1 MLLLRISLLAVAC
14 GCPAWVFSQPPGNS
28 LAGKGANADWLP
40 ANKTGFGTSHTTA
53 SNIWFTLQNGRL
65 SEVYYPRIDTP
76 SVRNLDFIV
85 TDGQSFATRAQDTS
99 ISSTRL
105 VNPRNPDDQRQP
117 DPDTNTDSPQSLSYQ
132 IVNRDRAGR
141 WRLTTT
147 FVTDPARPT
156 LLIDIEFISLNGN
169 PYQLYAVYQPQL
181 NNPLVAAA
189 LDDSGQ
195 TKDKALIAADQKAQ
209 VFSALVAAPDF
220 AETANG
226 FLGTTDGGTDLAQHY
241 QLTLHDSSAL
251 DGTVVQTGRLPLTE
265 LKASQHATLA
275 LGFASTGSE
284 ALARA
289 KDSLAAGFNRVAQE
303 YADGWNKYLQSLHP
317 APPSL
322 STRQERELY
331 AVSAMVIA
339 AIEDK
344 TYRGAFIASPSIPWA
359 FGTGLINPSGPYHGV
374 WPRDQYEI
382 ATALIADGDL
392 DAANRALDYILN
404 VQQTADGSCP
414 QNTMVDGTPIFHSLQ
429 LDEVSDPIILAY
441 QLGRK
446 DAGTWSQHIKRAA
459 EFILNYAPLAGHPA
473 PYTLQER
480 WEEQSG
486 YSPACIASEV
496 AALVCAADIAQ
507 ANGDTDSAKRY
518 LATADSW
525 RSQIEKW
532 TVTTKGPYSSSP
544 YYLRL
549 TKDGR
554 PDSGTTYQLGNG
566 GPSAID
572 QRQVVDP
579 SFLELVRLGIE
590 PASDPVIINSLKVV
604 DTQLSVTTS
613 AGKFWHRYTSDGYGE
628 TASGAPWAGTPP
640 DSGTTY
646 GRVWSIFA
654 GERGEYEIAARNLNA
669 AQANL
674 VAMANTANEG
684 DLLPE
689 QVWDNQPPAGQPGF
703 VAGAGTTSATP
714 LSWAHAQFIRL
725 AFDLSADRLLEQ
737 PSIVAERY
745 LPASHTLKGAAANNA
760 VRTEDAIHVQARS
773 E

>member
-1 MLLLRISLLAVAC
+1 MLILRLTLLAVVC
-14 GCPAWVFSQPPGNS
+14 GYPASVRSDLPAVG
-28 LAGKGANADWLP
+28 LVRKGGDADWLP

-53 SNIWFTLQNGRL
+53 SNVWFTLQNGRL

-85 TDGQSFATRAQDTS
+85 TDGQSFATRAQDAS
-99 ISSTRL
+99 VSSTRL
-105 VNPRNPDDQRQP
+105 VNPGNPDDQKQS
-117 DPDTNTDSPQSLSYQ
+117 DPDTSTNSPQSLSYQ
-132 IVNRDRAGR
+132 IVNRDRARR

-147 FVTDPARPT
+147 FVTDPSRPT
-156 LLIDIEFISLNGN
+156 LLIDIEFTSLNGK

-195 TKDKALIAADQKAQ
+195 TKDKALITADQKGQ

-226 FLGTTDGGTDLAQHY
+226 YLGTTDGGTDLAQHY
-241 QLTLHDSSAL
+241 QLTSHDDSAL
-251 DGTVVQTGRLPLTE
+251 NGTVVQTGRLPLTG

-275 LGFASTGSE
+275 LGFGSPASK
-284 ALARA
+284 ALSIAN
-289 KDSLAAGFNRVAQE
+289 DSLAAGFARAFKD
-303 YADGWNKYLQSLHP
+303 YADGWNKYLQSLHS

-322 STRQERELY
+322 SRRQERELY
-331 AVSAMVIA
+331 AVSAMVLA
-339 AIEDK
+339 ACEDK
-344 TYRGAFIASPSIPWA
+344 IYRGAFIASPSIPWA
-359 FGTGLINPSGPYHGV
+359 FGNGLINPSGPYHGV

-392 DAANRALDYILN
+392 EGATRALDYILN

-441 QLGRK
+441 QLGRT
-446 DAGTWSQHIKRAA
+446 DAGTWLHHIKPAA
-459 EFILNYAPLAGHPA
+459 EFIMNYAPFAEHRA

-496 AALVCAADIAQ
+496 AALVCAADIAR
-507 ANGDTDSAKRY
+507 ANNDPDCAKRY

-532 TVTTKGPYSSSP
+532 TVTTNGPYSSSP

-554 PDSGTTYQLGNG
+554 PNAGTTYQLGNG
-566 GPSAID
+566 GPGAID
-572 QRQVVDP
+572 QRKVVDP

-590 PASDPVIINSLKVV
+590 TASDPVIVNSLKVV

-628 TASGAPWAGTPP
+628 TATGAPWTVTPP
-640 DSGTTY
+640 DSGTTH

-669 AQANL
+669 AQADL
-674 VAMANTANEG
+674 VAIANTANEG

-689 QVWDNQPPAGQPGF
+689 QVWDNQPPAGQLGF

-714 LSWAHAQFIRL
+714 LAWTHAQFIRL
-725 AFDLSADRLLEQ
+725 AFDLSAGRLLEQ

-745 LPASHTLKGAAANNA
+745 LLRK
-760 VRTEDAIHVQARS
+760 
-773 E
+773 

>member
-1 MLLLRISLLAVAC
+1 MFILRLTLLAVVC
-14 GCPAWVFSQPPGNS
+14 GYPASLLSEPTGND
-28 LAGKGANADWLP
+28 AAPKGANADWLP
-40 ANKTGFGTSHTTA
+40 ANKTGFGTSYSTT
-53 SNIWFTLQNGRL
+53 SNVWFTLQNGRL
-65 SEVYYPRIDTP
+65 SEVYYPRVDTP

-85 TDGQSFATRAQDTS
+85 TDGKTFATRAQDAST
-99 ISSTRL
+99 SSTRL
-105 VNPRNPDDQRQP
+105 INPGHPGDHNQP
-117 DPDTNTDSPQSLSYQ
+117 GPDTAADGRSLTYQ
-132 IVNRDRAGR
+132 IVNLDRGGR

-156 LLIDIEFISLNGN
+156 LLIDIEFTSLNGK

-181 NNPLVAAA
+181 NNPWVAAPLNESGETKGKALVAF
-189 LDDSGQ
+189 
-195 TKDKALIAADQKAQ
+195 DKEPQVVSALIAA
-209 VFSALVAAPDF
+209 PDF
-220 AETANG
+220 TETANG
-226 FLGTTDGGTDLAQHY
+226 YLGTTDGATDLSQHY
-241 QLTLHDSSAL
+241 HLTAHDASSPN
-251 DGTVVQTGRLPLTE
+251 GTVVQTGRLPLPG
-265 LKASQHATLA
+265 AAQHLTLA
-275 LGFASTGSE
+275 LGFGSTESE

-289 KDSLAAGFNRVAQE
+289 KDSLAAGFISVAQE
-303 YADGWNKYLQSLHP
+303 YADGWNKYLQSLDP

-322 STRQERELY
+322 SSGKERELY
-331 AVSAMVIA
+331 AVSAMVLA

-382 ATALIADGDL
+382 ATALIADGDQ

-446 DAGTWSQHIKRAA
+446 DAGIWSKHLKPAA
-459 EFILNYAPLAGHPA
+459 EFILNYARSAEHPA

-486 YSPACIASEV
+486 YSPACIASEI

-525 RSQIEKW
+525 RSQVEKW
-532 TVTTKGPYSSSP
+532 TVTTNGPYSSAP

-566 GPSAID
+566 GPGAID
-572 QRQVVDP
+572 QRKVVDP
-579 SFLELVRLGIE
+579 SFLELVRLGIK
-590 PASDPVIINSLKVV
+590 AAGDPTIINSLKVV
-604 DTQLSVTTS
+604 DTRLAVTTS

-628 TASGAPWAGTPP
+628 TTSGAPWTVTPP
-640 DSGTTY
+640 DSGATY
-646 GRVWSIFA
+646 GRVWPIFA
-654 GERGEYEIAARNLNA
+654 GERGEYEIAAGNLNA
-669 AQANL
+669 AQADL
-674 VAMANTANEG
+674 VAVANAANEG

-689 QVWDNQPPAGQPGF
+689 QVWDNQPPAGQLGF
-703 VAGAGTTSATP
+703 LAGAGTTSATP
-714 LSWAHAQFIRL
+714 LAWAHAQFIRL
-725 AFDLSADRLLEQ
+725 AFDLAAGRLMEQ
-737 PSIVAERY
+737 PSVVGERC
-745 LPASHTLKGAAANNA
+745 LPRK
-760 VRTEDAIHVQARS
+760 
-773 E
+773 